1 MPVEAMKMFTEMFP
15 ILTTRDMR
23 RSLAF
28 YSDLLDAKV
37 DYQFPP
43 DGEPVYVGL
52 RLASTHFGIGLDTG
66 ERPAQDAEGSRWI
79 ELWIYADD
87 CDAAV
92 ERLRAAGVT
101 IVDEP
106 VDQPWGERVA
116 KVEDPDGHRIYVAT
130 HAKPA

>member
-1 MPVEAMKMFTEMFP
+1 MFTEMFP

-28 YSDLLDAKV
+28 YRDLLEAKV

-43 DGEPVYVGL
+43 EGEPVYVGM
-52 RLASTHFGIGLDTG
+52 RLASTHFGIGLDA
-66 ERPAQDAEGSRWI
+66 EDRPAQGANPWI
-79 ELWIYADD
+79 ELWVYADD
-87 CDAAV
+87 CDAAL

-101 IVDEP
+101 VVDEP

-116 KVEDPDGHRIYVAT
+116 KVEDPDGHRIYVASR
-130 HAKPA
+130 APA